1 MRDLEQAKAEVFRRS
16 NARIKKRKTIRR
28 TVIAC
33 CVPLVLCMSA
43 FSVTILPAMMPAKSA
58 APESA
63 NTNNMNGMP
72 ESVIVCGDSAP
83 AGSIWD
89 RFFPDTEEDAIA
101 DIVVSGYYIS
111 AEGKFYFVSDEDT
124 AILSEILYHLEYNP
138 YKVCKCLPQYTVV
151 LAGTEYG
158 IHLDEAY
165 ARCDDGQASLT
176 EEQLQQIQNILNK
189 YNIN

>member
-43 FSVTILPAMMPAKSA
+43 FSVTILPAMMPAKAMDA
-58 APESA
+58 AESA
-63 NTNNMNGMP
+63 VLNNAGAPP
-72 ESVIVCGDSAP
+72 ECMQDIYYGATADSIVEDSSVQTDSILVR
-83 AGSIWD
+83 GSRYSIS
-89 RFFPDTEEDAIA
+89 EQDAA
-101 DIVVSGYYIS
+101 
-111 AEGKFYFVSDEDT
+111 ALRK
-124 AILSEILYHLEYNP
+124 ILSKLNYNP
-138 YKVCKCLPQYTVV
+138 HKVCRCLPQYTVV